1 VSTSRPAQSASQ
13 VQRPGSTGL
22 REQKRAV
29 VRQALSGA
37 ALRLALE
44 RGLEQVLVADIAA
57 EAGVSPRTFNNY
69 FSSKE
74 EAVVAPAF
82 DRMAQVL
89 VTFGKRPPSEPLWES
104 VTQAILAQ
112 FPAPSRAGA
121 ETAGHARLVTDNAG
135 LRAEQL
141 KAYAA
146 IERLLADAIAERL
159 GADADAD
166 AEDLFPSLVA
176 AAAIGASRA
185 AFDHWLDGNH
195 DVPFRSVL
203 ARALAQSG
211 RGFTDSSGGNLR

>member
-1 VSTSRPAQSASQ
+1 VITSRQAQNASQ
-13 VQRPGSTGL
+13 VQRPGSASL
-22 REQKRAV
+22 RERKRAV
-29 VRQALSGA
+29 VRQALSSA

-69 FSSKE
+69 FTSKE

-82 DRMAQVL
+82 DRMARVL
-89 VTFGKRPPSEPLWES
+89 ETFGKRPPSEPLWQS

-112 FPAPSRAGA
+112 FPAPGRAGA
-121 ETAGHARLVTDNAG
+121 ETAGHARLVADNPG

-146 IERLLADAIAERL
+146 IERLLADAIAGRL

-166 AEDLFPSLVA
+166 LFPSLAA

-185 AFDHWLDGNH
+185 AFDHWAGGNH

-211 RGFTDSSGGNLR
+211 RGFTDSSGDNPR